1 MVHHEMFCH
10 ATSFIQVMQNEQIV
24 SLLFF
29 FTLSHFLLDIPKL
42 YHNCFI
48 SHGTFQ
54 KMYNWFDVSDFFL
67 LYILQDLQHDSE
79 LKDISGKSLPAI
91 DVFAMSIQYL
101 RDHLVQ
107 TLNERGTLADLS
119 QIMFVLTVP
128 AIWTESA
135 KLFMQKAAV
144 NVNF

>member
-1 MVHHEMFCH
+1 M
-10 ATSFIQVMQNEQIV
+10 
-24 SLLFF
+24 
-29 FTLSHFLLDIPKL
+29 
-42 YHNCFI
+42 
-48 SHGTFQ
+48 
-54 KMYNWFDVSDFFL
+54 
-67 LYILQDLQHDSE
+67 QHDSE

-128 AIWTESA
+128 AIWIESA
-135 KLFMQKAAV
+135 KLFMRKAAV
-144 NVNF
+144 KVHF